1 MKTTLSTSLRWLNLQ
16 PTHWLCGPING
27 AVKEAANEEAD
38 WLDQVVI
45 VFLQCKWCTSFL
57 VSQLLAR
64 DPLLSLYSCFSLVF
78 IFISTCYCTFLSPS
92 FSASNPWHGI
102 KIFLFDFIPLS
113 RLIIW
118 NLYTTA
124 LFTVASGGTIVRTSY
139 KPRQFQQFWVNICS
153 TFKYSTESQDT
164 TKYGTTFSQK

>member
-1 MKTTLSTSLRWLNLQ
+1 MKTTLSTSFHWLNLR
-16 PTHWLCGPING
+16 PSHRLCGPIDG
-27 AVKEAANEEAD
+27 AVKGVANEEAV
-38 WLDQVVI
+38 WPMAQVI
-45 VFLQCKWCTSFL
+45 VFLQCKWCTSVL

-64 DPLLSLYSCFSLVF
+64 HPLLSLYSCFSLVF

-139 KPRQFQQFWVNICS
+139 KPRQFQQF
-153 TFKYSTESQDT
+153 
-164 TKYGTTFSQK
+164 